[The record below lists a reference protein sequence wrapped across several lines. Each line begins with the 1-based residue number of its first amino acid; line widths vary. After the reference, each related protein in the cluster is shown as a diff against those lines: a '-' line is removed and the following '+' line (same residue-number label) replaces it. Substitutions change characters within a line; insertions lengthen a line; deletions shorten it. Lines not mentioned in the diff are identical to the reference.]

1 MIPST
6 LLTSCDID
14 AHEAWRTR
22 RRGPAYVRGLPSWMW
37 TSALNCGPMRRRT
50 PT

>member
-1 MIPST
+1 MNAST
-6 LLTSCDID
+6 LLTDCETK
-14 AHEAWRTR
+14 AHETWRTR
-22 RRGPAYVRGLPSWMW
+22 RSGPAYVRGLPSWMW